1 MEKGDKRIERE
12 RFKLGQREYGEKDE
26 IFFEGTYLPTHCC
39 LSFRYFSIHFG
50 LVSSL

>member
-26 IFFEGTYLPTHCC
+26 IFFEGTYLVPTYA
-39 LSFRYFSIHFG
+39 LLPVF
-50 LVSSL
+50 